1 MDFSQ
6 YAGQDSP
13 FATMPSGT
21 LAFVAISVRDT
32 KISPDKGTRYYD
44 CELTIFGEGHPYAGR
59 KVFYNFMDPTYDGN
73 SPGAKQMG
81 QLAVTRILEVNG
93 AGPHNMAG
101 YNIPDMT
108 WIHGKVGAVRLAYVP
123 AEGGYKE
130 KNEVA
135 EWLTPNPTSKSGHKG
150 YPDLLAGK
158 FLPLNAPTPA
168 AAPLPA
174 QTSMF
179 QTTQAAPAAAAP
191 ATAPAAG
198 FPTQPAQAPT
208 PAPAAGPTWGAA
220 APVQA
225 PPSAASPSSP
235 AAGAPANWLTQ
246 AQAT

>member
-1 MDFSQ
+1 
-6 YAGQDSP
+6 
-13 FATMPSGT
+13 MPSGT
-21 LAFVAISVRDT
+21 LAFVTVSVRDT
-32 KISPDKGTRYYD
+32 KISPEKGTRYYD
-44 CELTIFGEGHPYAGR
+44 CELTIIGDTHPYVGR
-59 KVFYNFMDPTYDGN
+59 KIFYNFMDPTFDGN

-81 QLAVTRILEVNG
+81 QLAVTRMLEVNG
-93 AGPHNMAG
+93 AGPNNMAG

-123 AEGGYKE
+123 PEGGYKE

-158 FLPLNAPTPA
+158 FLPLNAPAVPA
-168 AAPLPA
+168 APPPA

-179 QTTQAAPAAAAP
+179 QTPQAAPAEAAQAP
-191 ATAPAAG
+191 APAAG
-198 FPTQPAQAPT
+198 FPTQPKQET

-220 APVQA
+220 APVTA
-225 PPSAASPSSP
+225 PPSPASPSSQAAPQP
-235 AAGAPANWLTQ
+235 AAWLAQ